1 MAEWP
6 DNWPSGWS
14 VERGIGEDRALLVDG
29 GTVLA
34 ARLQVH
40 GALAAGEVADAVL
53 TARLGGSK
61 RGTARF
67 AAGEEV
73 LVTGLPREASEG
85 AALRLIVTRAAMA
98 ETGRLKRAQ
107 ARPTEQAPAP
117 APTLAQA
124 LQARVVR
131 QFPAGLWDELFGEAW
146 SGAADFAGGS
156 LTLTPTPALTVI
168 DIDGTLPPRELA
180 LTAVPAIAAALARLD
195 LTGSIGID
203 FPTLAAK
210 ADRQAVDAALS
221 DALGDWPHERTA
233 MNGFGFVQLVA
244 RLERSS
250 LLHTLA
256 ADRVRAAARLLL
268 RRAEQVAEPG
278 VLLLTAPPA
287 VRRAVTAEWE
297 AELTR
302 RSGRRL
308 RWDERPGLALD
319 GGFAQAVPA

>member
-1 MAEWP
+1 M
-6 DNWPSGWS
+6 
-14 VERGIGEDRALLVDG
+14 LLDS

-34 ARLQVH
+34 ARLHVH
-40 GALAAGEVADAVL
+40 GALAAGEVADAVR
-53 TARLGGSK
+53 TSRLSGSK

-67 AAGEEV
+67 ASGEEV
-73 LVTGLPREASEG
+73 LVTGLPRAASEG
-85 AALRLIVTRAAMA
+85 AALRLVMTRAALA

-117 APTLAQA
+117 APTLAEA
-124 LQARVVR
+124 LAARVVR
-131 QFPAGLWDELFGEAW
+131 QFPAGVWEELFSEAW
-146 SGAADFAGGS
+146 SGTVDFAGGS
-156 LTLTPTPALTVI
+156 LTLSPTPAMTVI
-168 DIDGTLPPRELA
+168 DIDGSLPPRELA
-180 LTAVPAIAAALARLD
+180 LAAVPAIAAGLTRLD
-195 LTGSIGID
+195 LAGSIGID

-210 ADRQAVDAALS
+210 ADRQAVDNTLAG
-221 DALGDWPHERTA
+221 ALGDWPHERTA

-244 RLERSS
+244 RLERAS

-287 VRRAVTAEWE
+287 VRRAVTPAWE

-302 RSGRRL
+302 RSGRQL
-308 RWDERPGLALD
+308 RWEGNPTLALD
-319 GGFAQAVPA
+319 GGFAQAVAL